1 MAEQT
6 VSSGEVELAVRTGGD
21 PARPT
26 VVMVHGFPDTQ
37 QMWDP
42 LAERLCA
49 DHFVITYDVRGAGG
63 STAPRGRH
71 AYRTSRLVDDLVA
84 VLDSVAPDGPVHLL
98 GHDWGSVQ
106 LWDAVTS
113 ESTDDRLR
121 GRIASFTSISGPSLD
136 HYGDFL
142 RTAWRTGAGRDALR
156 QAARSWY
163 IAAFLVPYVPEF
175 VFRRFGERIRTSL
188 GRSQHLGDDP
198 HWEPTFSSDAVHGVN
213 LYRANALDRMRHR
226 RPASTTVPVQVIVPT
241 QDDFLIPALYHR
253 LPRFVEN
260 LTMHSIDAGHWVA
273 RTHPDVVAERIR
285 FMTQRDARR

>member
-6 VSSGEVELAVRTGGD
+6 VSSGEVQLAVRTGGSAD
-21 PARPT
+21 GET
-26 VVMVHGFPDTQ
+26 LVMVHGFPDTQ
-37 QMWDP
+37 EMWDP

-49 DHFVITYDVRGAGG
+49 DHYVITYDVRGAGG
-63 STAPRGRH
+63 STAPPGRQ

-142 RTAWRTGAGRDALR
+142 RTAWRTGVGRDALR
-156 QAARSWY
+156 QVAHSWY
-163 IAAFLVPYVPEF
+163 IAAFLLPYAPEF
-175 VFRRFGERIRTSL
+175 VFRRFGDRLRTSL
-188 GRSQHLGDDP
+188 ARSQHLGDEP
-198 HWEPTFSSDAVHGVN
+198 HWGPTFASDGVHGVN
-213 LYRANALDRMRHR
+213 LYRANALDRMRR
-226 RPASTTVPVQVIVPT
+226 NRPASTTVPVQVIVPT
-241 QDDFLIPALYHR
+241 HDDFLIPALYHR

-273 RTHPDVVAERIR
+273 RTHPDEVAERVR
-285 FMTQRDARR
+285 VMTQSQPG